1 MPEIGARAG
10 GDDAQLV
17 GGVTAELDRLGP
29 ARQFDG
35 PLRPAQTAFAIR
47 DQRKQGGLAPHSSGC
62 PQFGQRLRPIAAA
75 VGGDSDSFAHSGD
88 PAGPNPRRPR
98 VAQSGFWVVVDQLA
112 GSY

>member
-1 MPEIGARAG
+1 MQGLVATAQRQQYFSVGVEQARRGRTRTARVELRRGQHRQRLLQLPEIGARAG

-62 PQFGQRLRPIAAA
+62 PQFGQR
-75 VGGDSDSFAHSGD
+75 
-88 PAGPNPRRPR
+88 
-98 VAQSGFWVVVDQLA
+98 
-112 GSY
+112 